1 MGNIIM
7 RKRIKKKNKLSIN
20 DISKYYIDRS
30 LVFDSN
36 APWVFFDTPYVP
48 EDIDETKPFKVIHNR
63 NHSRYNNYLS
73 QDRMYLD
80 FESFFKRGLHDRSVK
95 SYYKYTITSHSYNKS
110 GILRLR

>member
-1 MGNIIM
+1 M

-48 EDIDETKPFKVIHNR
+48 EDIDETKSFRITHIRKG
-63 NHSRYNNYLS
+63 SRYHNYMD
-73 QDRMYLD
+73 QDRMFLD
-80 FESFFKRGLHDRSVK
+80 FESFNKKALNDRSRK
-95 SYYKYTITSHSYNKS
+95 SYFKYTIVHKSYNKS
-110 GILRLR
+110 GMLRLG